1 MLCYYPFTVNL
12 DRCLGSFNTFND
24 LSNILCVPDK
34 TEDLNVSVLNMI
46 TITNESKTVKHISC
60 K

>member
-1 MLCYYPFTVNL
+1 MLRYYPFSVNL

-46 TITNESKTVKHISC
+46 TYFMQIRM
-60 K
+60 